1 MKRFTAV
8 LCLISL
14 ILSLCCCTQ
23 SGTTSNN
30 KPACAEHSYGEW
42 TVTVKS
48 PDGMIFNEERV
59 CSICEDTEVRTVNLL
74 DTVPEEWIAVFDE
87 ITVNGDNPVADIYYM
102 EYATTEDRAARNG
115 TPVLY
120 KGKVTSDD
128 RSYWSKYDTIPD
140 LVKTLFTDYVI
151 SEVPVA
157 EVLVKSYIG
166 VEEVNPR
173 QLTALEE
180 KYGKSALTEIYLNT
194 LRFSDKIYGINAA
207 CNGFL
212 TKNLSELDI
221 ADVAMLCAIANTGDP
236 RTELEPVKAEYE
248 SILASLKDKGSITE
262 EDHNSYLT
270 REFSFAED
278 YVPNYDWYT
287 EIVITDT
294 VKLLSEKLGI
304 DTRAAE
310 SMLYS
315 DDLKIYTVVDPD
327 IQTLLESFFIDDS
340 KFMRISGGVQP
351 QCAMVITDPAT
362 ADVLAIVGSRGEKTS
377 NDAPN
382 YADELTRSPGSS
394 IKPVAVYGPCLENK
408 LIHYSTL
415 VDDNY
420 YTMLGDRKWP
430 SNWPVGYRGLT
441 PVYDGVRRSV
451 NTIAVRLL
459 MQLTPQTSY
468 EYTHDKLG
476 MHSVVG
482 EETTAAGY
490 IVNDKNASA
499 LALGGMLHGLTVR
512 ELIGAYQIFNNG
524 GVFTGNRTV
533 LKIEDRYGNV
543 IVDNEGTPSQVMS
556 PGNASIMTKML
567 QNVVDS
573 GTADCITLDDRVE
586 CAGKTGTTS
595 YDKDRWFMGYTP
607 YYMGGVWFGY
617 ENSASLAGFSEI
629 KSPAV
634 DVWDKF
640 MTELHEQEVFSQT
653 DTPKDFELHESVTVQ
668 SICSG
673 SGKLAGANCG
683 SRITNGYY
691 TEDNMPTEYCNWH

>member
-8 LCLISL
+8 FCVFVLMI
-14 ILSLCCCTQ
+14 SLCCCTQ
-23 SGTTSNN
+23 QGSSTN
-30 KPACAEHSYGEW
+30 KGPVCEEHSYGEW
-42 TVTVKS
+42 NVTVKS

-59 CSICEDTEVRTVNLL
+59 CSVCGDKEVRTVNLL
-74 DTVPEEWIAVFDE
+74 DSVPEEWITVFDS
-87 ITVNGDNPVADIYYM
+87 ITAEGNNPAADIYYM

-120 KGKVTSDD
+120 KGRFIPED
-128 RSYWSKYDTIPD
+128 RSYWSKYDTIPEA
-140 LVKTLFTDYVI
+140 VKTLFTEYVI
-151 SEVPVA
+151 SEAPMA
-157 EVLVKSYIG
+157 QELVESYIG
-166 VEEVNPR
+166 AEGADPR
-173 QLTALEE
+173 QITALEE
-180 KYGKSALTEIYLNT
+180 KYGKTVLTEIYLNT
-194 LRFSDKIYGINAA
+194 LRFSDKVYGINAA
-207 CNGFL
+207 CNGYL
-212 TKNLSELDI
+212 GKYLSELDI
-221 ADVAMLCAIANTGDP
+221 SDIAMLCAVANTEDP
-236 RTELEPVKAEYE
+236 RIDPEASKAEYE
-248 SILASLKDKGSITE
+248 RILTDLKDKGKVTE
-262 EDHNSYLT
+262 EEYGTYLAK
-270 REFSFAED
+270 EFTFAPD

-287 EIVITDT
+287 EIVIADA
-294 VKLLSEKLGI
+294 VKLLTEKLEI
-304 DTRAAE
+304 DAE
-310 SMLYS
+310 TAEKMLYG
-315 DDLKIYTVVDPD
+315 DGLKIYTVVDPE
-327 IQTLLESFFIDDS
+327 IQTLLEDFFINDS
-340 KFMRISGGVQP
+340 NFMRISGGVQP

-382 YADELTRSPGSS
+382 YADERTRSPGSS

-408 LIHYSTL
+408 LIHYSSL
-415 VDDNY
+415 VEDNY
-420 YTMLGDRKWP
+420 YTMLGDRPWP

-459 MQLTPQTSY
+459 MQLTPQTSF

-490 IVNDKNASA
+490 KVNDKNASA

-524 GVFTGNRTV
+524 GVFTGNRTI
-533 LKIEDRYGNV
+533 LKIEDRFGNV
-543 IVDNEGTPSQVMS
+543 LVDNEGTPSQVMT

-573 GTADCITLDDRVE
+573 GTAECITLDDRIE

-595 YDKDRWFMGYTP
+595 YDMDRWFMGYTP

-617 ENSASLAGFSEI
+617 ESPRSLAGFSEI

-640 MTELHEQEVFSQT
+640 MTVLHEQKVLSQT
-653 DTPKDFELHESVTVQ
+653 QTPKDFELDESVIVKD
-668 SICSG
+668 ICSG

-683 SRITNGYY
+683 SRITKGYY
-691 TEDNMPTEYCNWH
+691 TEDNMPEEYCTWH